1 MKSIAIIMQI
11 VILILELINNG
22 LDEKEIIGVV
32 SSEYNVSNKFIK
44 NLFK

>member
-1 MKSIAIIMQI
+1 MNSIAIIMQI
-11 VILILELINNG
+11 VILILELINKG
-22 LDEKEIIGVV
+22 LDEKEVIGIV

>member
-1 MKSIAIIMQI
+1 MKNIVIIIQI
-11 VILILELINNG
+11 TILILDLINKG
-22 LDEKEIIGVV
+22 LEKNEIIGIV